1 VIANGDHIYWGMTTA
16 LARLQP
22 KFVTEQLW
30 ARFGG
35 ELDLSVPRLHPKN
48 APIVAAVCHYQ
59 IPGVCGTTLRTTPAF
74 LLTDDSDTFENDE
87 FDDRGA

>member
-1 VIANGDHIYWGMTTA
+1 VIANGDHIYLDMTTA

-22 KFVTEQLW
+22 KFVKEQLW

-35 ELDLSVPRLHPKN
+35 GLDLSVPMLHPKN
-48 APIVAAVCHYQ
+48 APIFTAVCHYQ
-59 IPGVCGTTLRTTPAF
+59 IPGLYGTTLRSTPAF
-74 LLTDDSDTFENDE
+74 FLTDDYDTFEDDE